1 LALKIQN
8 YQKEILMNLNA
19 ISIKNLLRRKGKAAF
34 VLAGLVIG
42 VSTVVGILSYVEA
55 MTNDI
60 NHKLEKYGA
69 NILIVPKTENL
80 ALSYGGLSLGGV
92 SFEMEEILQKDL
104 ERVGTIKN
112 SANIAALGP
121 LVLGVALVGQ
131 QKVLMAGV
139 DFKAAQIL
147 KPWWKMQQGDLPGSD
162 GIILGAEAA
171 RILNFEV
178 GSRLSINDN
187 DLVVSGI
194 LQPTGSQDDQLAFT
208 GIATA
213 QTIFDKQGQ
222 VSMAE
227 VAALC
232 KDCPIED
239 MVKQLSDALPN
250 AKVMA
255 IQQVVKSRMET
266 LAQFKKFSYGISGVI
281 LLIGSLVVL
290 VTMMGSVRERTDEI
304 GIFRAIGFR
313 KRHVMQIIFTE
324 AVILSGLAG
333 IIGYFLGF
341 GATKAALVF
350 FSENHSGMVPFS
362 IELAGG
368 AVITAL
374 VVGLISSAYPALM
387 AARLDPNEALRAL

>member
-1 LALKIQN
+1 
-8 YQKEILMNLNA
+8 MNLNA

-42 VSTVVGILSYVEA
+42 VSTVVGIISYVEA

-92 SFEMEEILQKDL
+92 SFEMEEIRQKDL

-121 LVLGVALVGQ
+121 LVLGVARVGQ
-131 QKVLMAGV
+131 QKVLMAGI
-139 DFKAAQIL
+139 DFKAARIL
-147 KPWWKMQQGDLPGSD
+147 KPWWKLQQGDLPGAD
-162 GIILGAEAA
+162 GIILGVEAA
-171 RILNFEV
+171 RVLNLEI

-187 DLVVSGI
+187 DLVVTGI

-208 GIATA
+208 GLGTA
-213 QTIFDKQGQ
+213 QAIFNKQGQ

-232 KDCPIED
+232 KDCPIEA
-239 MVKQLSDALPN
+239 MVKQISDALPG

-324 AVILSGLAG
+324 AVIVSGLAG

-341 GATKAALVF
+341 GATKAALAL
-350 FSENHSGMVPFS
+350 FSESHSGSVPFS
-362 IELAGG
+362 IELAAG

-374 VVGLISSAYPALM
+374 VVGLISSAYPAFM

>member
-1 LALKIQN
+1 
-8 YQKEILMNLNA
+8 MNLNA

-92 SFEMEEILQKDL
+92 SFEMEEIRQKDL
-104 ERVGTIKN
+104 EQIATIKN

-121 LVLGVALVGQ
+121 LVLGVAPVGQ

-139 DFKAAQIL
+139 DFQAAQIL
-147 KPWWKMQQGDLPGSD
+147 KPWWKLQQGNLPGTD
-162 GIILGAEAA
+162 GLILGAEAA
-171 RILNFEV
+171 RVLNLEV

-187 DLVVSGI
+187 DMVVSGI

-208 GIATA
+208 GLATA
-213 QTIFDKQGQ
+213 QLIFDKQGQ

-232 KDCPIED
+232 KDCPIEA
-239 MVKQLSDALPN
+239 MVKQISDALPG

-313 KRHVMQIIFTE
+313 KRHVMKIIFTE
-324 AVILSGLAG
+324 AAIVSGLAG

-341 GATKAALVF
+341 GATKAALALL
-350 FSENHSGMVPFS
+350 SESHSGLVPFS

-374 VVGLISSAYPALM
+374 VVGLIASAYPAFM

>member
-1 LALKIQN
+1 MTL
-8 YQKEILMNLNA
+8 YA
-19 ISIKNLLRRKGKAAF
+19 ISIKNLLRRKGKATF

-42 VSTVVGILSYVEA
+42 VSTVVGIISYIEA

-92 SFEMEEILQKDL
+92 SFEMEEIRQKDL

-121 LVLGVALVGQ
+121 LVLGVANLGSH
-131 QKVLMAGV
+131 KVLVAGI
-139 DFKAAQIL
+139 DFKAARIL
-147 KPWWKMQQGDLPGSD
+147 KPWWKVQQGALPDAD
-162 GIILGAEAA
+162 GIILGVEAA
-171 RILNFEV
+171 RILNLEV
-178 GSRLSINDN
+178 GGRVNINDN

-194 LQPTGSQDDQLAFT
+194 LHPTGSQDDQLAFT
-208 GIATA
+208 RLATA
-213 QTIFDKQGQ
+213 QSIFDKQGQ

-232 KDCPIED
+232 KDCPIEA
-239 MVKQLSDALPN
+239 MVKQISDALPG

-313 KRHVMQIIFTE
+313 KRHVMKIIFAE
-324 AVILSGLAG
+324 AIIVSGLAG

-341 GATKAALVF
+341 GVTKAALAI
-350 FSENHSGMVPFS
+350 FSEDHSGLVPFS

-368 AVITAL
+368 AIVTAL
-374 VVGLISSAYPALM
+374 AVGLISSAYPAFM

>member
-1 LALKIQN
+1 
-8 YQKEILMNLNA
+8 MNLNA

-42 VSTVVGILSYVEA
+42 VSTVVGILSYVDA

-92 SFEMEEILQKDL
+92 SFEMEEIRQKDL
-104 ERVGTIKN
+104 EQVGNIKN

-121 LVLGVALVGQ
+121 LVLGVAPVGQ

-147 KPWWKMQQGDLPGSD
+147 KPWWKIQQGELPGAD
-162 GIILGAEAA
+162 GIILGTEAA
-171 RILNFEV
+171 RVLNLNV

-187 DLVVSGI
+187 DLRVSGI

-208 GIATA
+208 GIGTA
-213 QTIFDKQGQ
+213 QSIFDKQGQ

-232 KDCPIED
+232 KDCPIEA
-239 MVKQLSDALPN
+239 MVKQLSDALPG

-266 LAQFKKFSYGISGVI
+266 LGQLKQFSFGISAVI
-281 LLIGSLVVL
+281 ALVGGLVVL
-290 VTMMGSVRERTDEI
+290 VTLMGSVRERRREI

-313 KRHVMQIIFTE
+313 KGHIMRIIFLE
-324 AVILSGLAG
+324 AGVVSLLAG
-333 IIGYFLGF
+333 IIGYGVGITAATLGF
-341 GATKAALVF
+341 RFFGGHTGGVSLDPVLASSAVF
-350 FSENHSGMVPFS
+350 M
-362 IELAGG
+362 
-368 AVITAL
+368 AVS
-374 VVGLISSAYPALM
+374 VGLIASVYPAVM
-387 AARLDPNEALRAL
+387 ASRLDPNEALKAL